1 MGFFTIF
8 GQEKEATIAM
18 GLFFLGSIVSRL
30 VLAGLYQ
37 GLIRGTDNLAIT
49 ENRQLKQCKLKFA
62 HCYQLNRG
70 VANIPVFG
78 GQVYFQAVCGPLF
91 L

>member
-37 GLIRGTDNLAIT
+37 GLIRGTDNLADHG
-49 ENRQLKQCKLKFA
+49 KQA
-62 HCYQLNRG
+62 
-70 VANIPVFG
+70 AE
-78 GQVYFQAVCGPLF
+78 AV
-91 L
+91 